1 MPQGRDYF
9 RPRRLRRKARGAAP
23 HISADSRSSPSLPDE
38 GTDLGRGPCRKGWGQ
53 ASTQRLVVRACNI
66 GPRFACEKALDGL
79 LLWPAVITG
88 GRPRSCPRRP

>member
-53 ASTQRLVVRACNI
+53 ASTPVTRCTSVQHRPAFRLREGA
-66 GPRFACEKALDGL
+66 GWPPAL
-79 LLWPAVITG
+79 A
-88 GRPRSCPRRP
+88 RCHHRRTPEILSA